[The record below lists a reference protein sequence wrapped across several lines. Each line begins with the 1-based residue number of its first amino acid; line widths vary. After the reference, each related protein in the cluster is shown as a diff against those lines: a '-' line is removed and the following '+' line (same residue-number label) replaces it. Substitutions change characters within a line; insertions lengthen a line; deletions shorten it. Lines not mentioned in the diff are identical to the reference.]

1 MYPEFNLDS
10 PNAQGNL
17 MGINPA
23 IAKHPSKGS
32 RAEFEKHFHEVP
44 QAVRDELDLGK
55 LRLADMVV
63 YSIKPVGTGS
73 TIRMF
78 ETQDVKKLG
87 LRNISNGK
95 LPKNSVLLV
104 SGIYLLAKGITA
116 AIPGSPTDEEMMKAS
131 FGSIGAAG
139 MGPLANGEITLKAKK
154 VTILDGTSMRLWCTD
169 NNMGYPLGFLKLA
182 NPRLIEDDVPI
193 ELTIDLGTVSGL
205 PQDTIIYAGLYGTM
219 TMA

>member
-1 MYPEFNLDS
+1 MYPEMTLDS

-63 YSIKPVGTGS
+63 YSIKAVGKGS
-73 TIRMF
+73 TVRMF

-87 LRNISNGK
+87 IRNISNGK

-104 SGIYLLAKGITA
+104 SGIYLLAKSIVA
-116 AIPGSPTDEEMMKAS
+116 AIPGSPTDEEMMNAS
-131 FGSIGAAG
+131 FTSFGASGFGA
-139 MGPLANGEITLKAKK
+139 LANAEVTLKAKK
-154 VTILDGTSMRLWCTD
+154 VTIMDGTSARLWCTD

-205 PQDTIIYAGLYGTM
+205 PADTVIYAGLYGTM

>member
-1 MYPEFNLDS
+1 MTLDS

-23 IAKHPSKGS
+23 AAKHPSKGS

-44 QAVRDELDLGK
+44 QAIRDELDLGK
-55 LRLADMVV
+55 LRLADMII
-63 YSIKPVGTGS
+63 YSIKPVGSGS
-73 TIRMF
+73 TLKMF

-87 LRNISNGK
+87 IRNISNGK
-95 LPKNSVLLV
+95 LPKNSALLV
-104 SGIYLLAKGITA
+104 SGIYLMAKGITA
-116 AIPGSPTDEEMMKAS
+116 ASPGSPTDEEMMKAV
-131 FGSIGAAG
+131 FGSIGATGYGA
-139 MGPLANGEITLKAKK
+139 LANGEVTLKAKK
-154 VTILDGTSMRLWCTD
+154 VTILDGTSARLWCTD
-169 NNMGYPLGFLKLA
+169 NNMGYPLGFLKLS

-205 PQDTIIYAGLYGTM
+205 PADTIIYAGLYGTM